1 MRYLD
6 DQGTPYYLIANMKPL
21 TSATTELAV
30 IEMAVRAGCET
41 WLLLQSIRNA
51 PVHVRQLTSGLHSL
65 NRRLA
70 MIQRLAG
77 EVQNQND
84 LFIRD
89 VLKNLE
95 TILTSCMKVFEDVRN
110 ASHCFPTTKDEV
122 ISEPRRGI
130 LRGISKRNHVS
141 KIQQA
146 LNSHR
151 GMLGLS
157 LTIPSA

>member
-1 MRYLD
+1 ME
-6 DQGTPYYLIANMKPL
+6 PF
-21 TSATTELAV
+21 TSATTEFAI
-30 IEMAVRAGCET
+30 IEMTVKAGCET
-41 WLLLQSIRNA
+41 WLLLQSIRKA
-51 PVHVRQLTSGLHSL
+51 PVHVRQLASELYSL

-77 EVQNQND
+77 EVQTQSD

-89 VLKNLE
+89 VLENLE
-95 TILTSCMKVFEDVRN
+95 TILTSCMKVFEDVWKV
-110 ASHCFPTTKDEV
+110 SHYFPITKGEV

-130 LRGISKRNHVS
+130 LRGISKRIHVS

-157 LTIPSA
+157 LTLLSA